1 MEMLK
6 ELLEKEFVTAEE
18 LETIEESNEVV
29 RVENNG
35 SSGLHVGYNWLTVAL
50 ENGEEYDIYL

>member
-6 ELLEKEFVTAEE
+6 ELLEKEFVTVEE
-18 LETIEESNEVV
+18 LEAIEEHEEVT